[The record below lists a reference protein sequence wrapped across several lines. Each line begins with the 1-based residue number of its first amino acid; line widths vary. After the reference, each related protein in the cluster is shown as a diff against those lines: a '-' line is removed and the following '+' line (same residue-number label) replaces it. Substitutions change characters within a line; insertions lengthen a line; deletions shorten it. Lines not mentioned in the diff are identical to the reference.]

1 MKRAVICNKFPHLVI
16 PQLDNYSIMIVNPD
30 STPDRLKYLLDNAD
44 WSLLITDSGEQY
56 RDGGDYPN
64 ERILWYTSGTTGD
77 SKFCGFSQEQL
88 DRAVKNLCRS
98 YEITANDRYTGIMPL
113 WHAHGQTFYW
123 VTKHIQCETNFIS
136 IKDIKTWNKHSPTF
150 LTAIPD
156 VLSVA
161 THSKFDDLRFVR
173 SASINMPSH
182 TYEKLKEHFQVPVI
196 EAFGM
201 TESLSHCF
209 TNPLH
214 GEQRIGTVG
223 LPDGIES
230 KIENKRLL
238 IRGPNVIQSGWFDT
252 GDLAE
257 QDEAGYYKILG
268 RSLDQIN
275 VKGYKFNP
283 LSLEQ
288 QLYNMVPEITEIS
301 IFGSNTI
308 KCLYVGEASV
318 KKVLDAFKLLGQ
330 NCRPRLIK
338 QIDSIPKN
346 SSGKISRSLLDS
358 MFQ

>member
-1 MKRAVICNKFPHLVI
+1 MKRAVICNKLPHLVI
-16 PQLDNYSIMIVNPD
+16 PQLDDYSIMIVNPD
-30 STPDRLKYLLDNAD
+30 STPARLKYLLDNAD

-77 SKFCGFSQEQL
+77 SKFCGFTQEQL
-88 DRAVKNLCRS
+88 DRAIKNLCRT

-123 VTKHIQCETNFIS
+123 LTKHIQCETNFIS
-136 IKDIKTWNKHSPTF
+136 IKDIKTWNNHNPTF

-161 THSKFDDLRFVR
+161 THLKFDDLRFVR
-173 SASINMPSH
+173 SASINMPTH
-182 TYEKLKEHFQVPVI
+182 TYQKLKEHFQVPII

-223 LPDGIES
+223 LPDGIEA

-238 IRGPNVIQSGWFDT
+238 IRGPNVIRSGWFDT

-288 QLYNMVPEITEIS
+288 QLYDMIPEITEIS
-301 IFGSNTI
+301 IFGTNTI
-308 KCLYVGEASV
+308 KCLYVGDVSV
-318 KKVLDAFKLLGQ
+318 KKIITAFQSLCQ

-346 SSGKISRSLLDS
+346 SSGKISRPLLDS